1 MARKTENV
9 QPAWKGFEGKGKTVI
24 LKGARKRGVCDPCS
38 LSFLL
43 PSCSTLFFSW
53 QVYIL
58 KKEEGGR
65 HKPFVTNYQ
74 PQMYVRTGDVAATI
88 TLPEGKEFI
97 MPGDDATFTIKLM
110 FDIAIEQGLRFTLR
124 EGSRTVGTGVVTK
137 IIE

>member
-1 MARKTENV
+1 MITGEGEREGVTLRRKEA
-9 QPAWKGFEGKGKTVI
+9 QHTVGI
-24 LKGARKRGVCDPCS
+24 IIPVV
-38 LSFLL
+38 SFL
-43 PSCSTLFFSW
+43 TQIFT
-53 QVYIL
+53 QVYVL

-65 HKPFVTNYQ
+65 HKPFMTNYQ

-97 MPGDDATFTIKLM
+97 MPGEDATFTVKLM

>member
-1 MARKTENV
+1 MKCFVFR
-9 QPAWKGFEGKGKTVI
+9 PA
-24 LKGARKRGVCDPCS
+24 
-38 LSFLL
+38 
-43 PSCSTLFFSW
+43 

-65 HKPFVTNYQ
+65 HKPFLSNYQ
-74 PQMYVRTGDVAATI
+74 PQMYIRTGDVAATS

-97 MPGDDATFTIKLM
+97 FPGEDATFTISLM
-110 FDIAIEQGLRFTLR
+110 FDIALEQGLRFTLR